1 MANKYSK
8 LGYGNAGDVASA
20 IESGKIDGKD
30 LVVTKD
36 TSELYYI
43 KDDKSVQKIQTRT
56 QLFNSPGEAIAALN
70 KSSDTYAGQTVMIRD
85 ENGKYQPYTV
95 QASGDSSFVVEP
107 TVTANVG
114 FVWQEF

>member
-8 LGYGNAGDVASA
+8 LCYGNAGDVAAA

-85 ENGKYQPYTV
+85 DRVKYQPYTV

-107 TVTANVG
+107 TVTANAG
-114 FVWQEF
+114 FVWPEF

>member
-8 LGYGNAGDVASA
+8 LGYGNAGDVAAA
-20 IESGKIDGKD
+20 IESGKLDGRD

-36 TSELYYI
+36 TSEIIYI
-43 KDDKSVQKIQTRT
+43 KDDKTQQKIQTRT
-56 QLFNSPGEAIAALN
+56 QRFNSPGEAIAALN

-95 QASGDSSFVVEP
+95 QTSSDASFIVEP
-107 TVTANVG
+107 TVIASTG

>member
-1 MANKYSK
+1 M
-8 LGYGNAGDVASA
+8 
-20 IESGKIDGKD
+20 
-30 LVVTKD
+30 TKD

-56 QLFNSPGEAIAALN
+56 QRFNSPGEAIAALN

-85 ENGKYQPYTV
+85 DNGKCQPYTV

-107 TVTANVG
+107 TVTANTG

>member
-8 LGYGNAGDVASA
+8 LGYGNAGDVAAA

-43 KDDKSVQKIQTRT
+43 
-56 QLFNSPGEAIAALN
+56 
-70 KSSDTYAGQTVMIRD
+70 
-85 ENGKYQPYTV
+85 
-95 QASGDSSFVVEP
+95 
-107 TVTANVG
+107 
-114 FVWQEF
+114 

>member
-8 LGYGNAGDVASA
+8 LGYGNAGDVAAA
-20 IESGKIDGKD
+20 IESGKIDGRD

-56 QLFNSPGEAIAALN
+56 HRFNSPGEAIAALN

-95 QASGDSSFVVEP
+95 QTSSDASFIVEP
-107 TVTANVG
+107 TVIASTG